1 MKKIFQSISALGLFI
16 LSLTA
21 CNTGKD
27 QTNQEDSSYTV
38 DEKLEIARLAA
49 MEEYGFSNVYEFKEG
64 KAIVFFSDS
73 VGFINPQGKLT
84 VVPGVKEMQ
93 NFSLGLS
100 AGKTSDDIACFID
113 STGKI
118 AKTFPD
124 YNSVYNFE
132 ADGITNFYHKND
144 RFGLMDKSFKELI
157 PAKYNQTSFYS
168 KGIYIVETGG
178 KWGVVDNNDK
188 TIIPFE
194 YESLGFLEEVG
205 LIRATKSTGSGFI
218 DKTGKVIIPLN
229 FYSLFPFQENFA
241 KFIDEP
247 SGNYGIIDRTG
258 KIVVQPKYS
267 DIQFFKNGRAVVSSY
282 TYVKDG
288 ETIIKRGYIDTTGK
302 EVIPMTFTS
311 ATDFDKRGYALVQDS
326 LGDAYIDRMGKKIQ
340 LKINTLISQMG
351 FFENGF
357 AKITLADGQ
366 HVYLDGYQ
374 RVLTREDLIRL
385 RDEFFKK

>member
-1 MKKIFQSISALGLFI
+1 MKTILQTISALGLFV

-27 QTNQEDSSYTV
+27 QAKQADSSYTME
-38 DEKLEIARLAA
+38 EKLELARLAA
-49 MEEYGFSNVYEFKEG
+49 LEESGYEVVYEFKEG
-64 KAIVFFSDS
+64 KAIVYFSDS

-84 VVPGVKEMQ
+84 AVPGVKEMQ

-100 AGKTSDDIACFID
+100 AGKTSDGIACFID

-118 AKTFPD
+118 VKTFPD

-144 RFGLMDKSFKELI
+144 KFGLLDRSFKELI

-168 KGIYIVETGG
+168 AGIYIVETGG
-178 KWGVVDNNDK
+178 KWGAVDKTDK

-194 YESLGFLEEVG
+194 YQTLGMMDESGM
-205 LIRATKSTGSGFI
+205 IMATNANGSGYI
-218 DKTGKVIIPLN
+218 DKTGKIMIPLH
-229 FYSLFPFQENFA
+229 FYNLFPFQENFA
-241 KFIDEP
+241 KFIDKT

-258 KIVVQPKYS
+258 KMVVQPKYS
-267 DIQFFKNGRAVVSSY
+267 DIQFFKNGRAAVSSY

-288 ETIIKRGYIDTTGK
+288 ETIIKKGYIDTTGK

-311 ATDFDKRGYALVQDS
+311 ASDFDKRGYALVQDS

-340 LKINTLISQMG
+340 LKINSMISQMG
-351 FFENGF
+351 IFENGF
-357 AKITLADGQ
+357 AKISLSDGQ
-366 HVYLDGYQ
+366 NVYLDGYQ

-385 RDEFFKK
+385 RGEFFK